1 MRLVS
6 FGISLVGA
14 VGAGALGLSW
24 LRAAPLNAT
33 ANCPLLI
40 AGYLLV
46 LSLVL
51 GCIGGMLILQNRER
65 IAATLLLVAGLLPG
79 LFEPKAFVVTFVLVL
94 AAFLTTGRAGPVR
107 E

>member
-14 VGAGALGLSW
+14 VGSGALGLSW
-24 LRAAPLNAT
+24 LRAAPSGLSSVAV
-33 ANCPLLI
+33 

-51 GCIGGMLILQNRER
+51 GCIAGMLVLQRRDR
-65 IAATLLLVAGLLPG
+65 IAAPLLLACGLLPG
-79 LFEPKAFVVTFVLVL
+79 LAEPKAFVVTFVLVL
-94 AAFLTTGRAGPVR
+94 AAFLTTGRASPATG
-107 E
+107 

>member
-24 LRAAPLNAT
+24 LRTAPVGLPSVA
-33 ANCPLLI
+33 I

-46 LSLVL
+46 AALVL
-51 GCIGGMLILQNRER
+51 GCIAGMLILQRRDR
-65 IAATLLLVAGLLPG
+65 IAAPLLLGVGLLPG
-79 LFEPKAFVVTFVLVL
+79 IVEPKAFVATFLLVL

-107 E
+107 G